1 MFPTTGEVVFNQS
14 RRSQRLRFR
23 VGAMVL
29 LASMALIAPQMAQ
42 AAPSEADI
50 ARAQAEEEATKL
62 SVAQIEVRLASVKAE
77 ADQALRAAQIAAEE
91 LNAANIALAEAK
103 NTASS
108 AQTDADEAKANFE
121 AGKKEIASIVQTAYR
136 DGGSEIDTLAPYVN
150 ADGLRTVETKQAS
163 IEAFSASADAKMQR
177 VAALQQ
183 VANVMQKAA
192 DEAVVAQTEATTEV
206 QRRTEAAQTSA
217 QKALTLQETT
227 EAARQ
232 GYLAELARKQNTT
245 VELIQ
250 EREAALE
257 AERAAAAEAAA
268 RAAAEEAA
276 RREAARQANAAA
288 SESPSWTPAP
298 APSYDEPPVSYPG
311 SGGASTA
318 IATAKS
324 YLGVPYVWGG
334 ASRGGVDCSGLTQI
348 AWASAGVYLP
358 HYSKSQ
364 YDYGTKVP
372 FNDAQPGDLLFW
384 SSNGWQSGIYHVAI
398 YLGGG
403 SMIEAPAPG
412 SSVRITSIWG
422 WNQLMPY
429 VVRF

>member
-50 ARAQAEEEATKL
+50 ARAQAEEEAAKL
-62 SVAQIEVRLASVKAE
+62 SVAQIEVRLASVKTE
-77 ADQALRAAQIAAEE
+77 ADQAFQAAQVAAED
-91 LNAANIALAEAK
+91 LNAANIALEEAK

-108 AQTDADEAKANFE
+108 AQADADEAKANFE
-121 AGKKEIASIVQTAYR
+121 AGKKEIASVAQTAYR
-136 DGGSEIDTLAPYVN
+136 DGGSEMDALAPYVN

-192 DEAVVAQTEATTEV
+192 DEAVAAQTEATAEV
-206 QRRTEAAQTSA
+206 QRRTEAAQASA
-217 QKALTLQETT
+217 QKALALQETT
-227 EAARQ
+227 EATRQ

-276 RREAARQANAAA
+276 RREAARQAEAAA
-288 SESPSWTPAP
+288 SGSSSWTPE
-298 APSYDEPPVSYPG
+298 PSYEPPVSYPG

-364 YDYGTKVP
+364 YDYGTKVS
-372 FNDAQPGDLLFW
+372 FNNAQPGDLLFW
-384 SSNGWQSGIYHVAI
+384 STNGSQSGIYHVAI
-398 YLGGG
+398 HLGGG

>member
-23 VGAMVL
+23 IGAMVL
-29 LASMALIAPQMAQ
+29 LASMALITPQMAQ

-77 ADQALRAAQIAAEE
+77 ADQAFQAAQIAAEE

-108 AQTDADEAKANFE
+108 AQADADEAKANFE

-206 QRRTEAAQTSA
+206 QRRTEAAQASA
-217 QKALTLQETT
+217 QKALALQETT

-288 SESPSWTPAP
+288 SESPSWTP

>member
-14 RRSQRLRFR
+14 RRSQRLRYR

-42 AAPSEADI
+42 ATPSEADI

-77 ADQALRAAQIAAEE
+77 ADQAFQAAQIAAEE
-91 LNAANIALAEAK
+91 LNAANIALTEAK

-108 AQTDADEAKANFE
+108 AQADANEAKANFE

-163 IEAFSASADAKMQR
+163 IETFSASADAKMQR

-206 QRRTEAAQTSA
+206 QRRTEAAQASA
-217 QKALTLQETT
+217 QKALALQETT

-276 RREAARQANAAA
+276 RREAARQADAAA
-288 SESPSWTPAP
+288 SGSSSWTPE
-298 APSYDEPPVSYPG
+298 PSYPEPPVSYPG

-364 YDYGTKVP
+364 YDYGTRVS
-372 FNDAQPGDLLFW
+372 FSNAQPGDLLFW
-384 SSNGWQSGIYHVAI
+384 SSNGSQSGIYHVAI

>member
-42 AAPSEADI
+42 ATPSEADI

-257 AERAAAAEAAA
+257 AQRQAAAAEAAR
-268 RAAAEEAA
+268 RAAEAEAA
-276 RREAARQANAAA
+276 RRAEAARQADAAA
-288 SESPSWTPAP
+288 SGSSSWTPAP
-298 APSYDEPPVSYPG
+298 SYSEPPVSYPG

-364 YDYGTKVP
+364 YDYGTRVS
-372 FNDAQPGDLLFW
+372 FSNAQPGDLLFW
-384 SSNGWQSGIYHVAI
+384 SSNGSQSGIYHVAI

>member
-42 AAPSEADI
+42 ATPSEADI

-77 ADQALRAAQIAAEE
+77 ADQAFQAAQIAAEE
-91 LNAANIALAEAK
+91 LNAANIALTEAK

-108 AQTDADEAKANFE
+108 AQADANEAKANFE

-163 IEAFSASADAKMQR
+163 IETFSASADAKMQR

-206 QRRTEAAQTSA
+206 QRRTEAAQASA
-217 QKALTLQETT
+217 QKALALQETT

-276 RREAARQANAAA
+276 RREAARQADAAA
-288 SESPSWTPAP
+288 SGSSSWTPAP
-298 APSYDEPPVSYPG
+298 SYSEPPVSYPG

-364 YDYGTKVP
+364 YDYGTRVS
-372 FNDAQPGDLLFW
+372 FSNAQPGDLLFW
-384 SSNGWQSGIYHVAI
+384 SSNGSQSGIYHVAI

>member
-29 LASMALIAPQMAQ
+29 LASMALVAPQMAQ

-77 ADQALRAAQIAAEE
+77 ADQAFQAAQIAAEE

-108 AQTDADEAKANFE
+108 AQADADEAKANFE

-206 QRRTEAAQTSA
+206 QRRTEAAQASA
-217 QKALTLQETT
+217 QKALALQETT

-298 APSYDEPPVSYPG
+298 SYDEPPVSYPG

-364 YDYGTKVP
+364 YDYGTRVS
-372 FNDAQPGDLLFW
+372 FSNAQPGDLLFW

>member
-42 AAPSEADI
+42 ATPSEADI

-77 ADQALRAAQIAAEE
+77 ADQAFQAAQIAAEE
-91 LNAANIALAEAK
+91 LNAANIALTEAK

-108 AQTDADEAKANFE
+108 AQADANEAKANFE

-163 IEAFSASADAKMQR
+163 IETFSASADAKMQR

-206 QRRTEAAQTSA
+206 QRRTEAAQASA
-217 QKALTLQETT
+217 QKALALQETT

-276 RREAARQANAAA
+276 RREAARQADAAA
-288 SESPSWTPAP
+288 SGSSSWTPAP
-298 APSYDEPPVSYPG
+298 SYSEPPVSYPG

-364 YDYGTKVP
+364 YDYGTRVS
-372 FNDAQPGDLLFW
+372 FSNAQPGDLLFW

>member
-1 MFPTTGEVVFNQS
+1 M
-14 RRSQRLRFR
+14 
-23 VGAMVL
+23 
-29 LASMALIAPQMAQ
+29 
-42 AAPSEADI
+42 
-50 ARAQAEEEATKL
+50 
-62 SVAQIEVRLASVKAE
+62 
-77 ADQALRAAQIAAEE
+77 
-91 LNAANIALAEAK
+91 
-103 NTASS
+103 
-108 AQTDADEAKANFE
+108 
-121 AGKKEIASIVQTAYR
+121 
-136 DGGSEIDTLAPYVN
+136 N

-192 DEAVVAQTEATTEV
+192 DEAVVAQTEATSEV
-206 QRRTEAAQTSA
+206 QRRTEAAQASA
-217 QKALTLQETT
+217 QRALALQETT

-232 GYLAELARKQNTT
+232 GYLTELARKQNTT

-288 SESPSWTPAP
+288 SESPSWTP

-364 YDYGTKVP
+364 YDYGTRVP
-372 FNDAQPGDLLFW
+372 FSNAQPGDLLFW
-384 SSNGWQSGIYHVAI
+384 SINGSQSGIYHVAI

-403 SMIEAPAPG
+403 SMIEAPSPG

>member
-29 LASMALIAPQMAQ
+29 LASMALITPQMAQ

-50 ARAQAEEEATKL
+50 ARAQAEEEAAKL
-62 SVAQIEVRLASVKAE
+62 SVAQIEVRLASAKTE
-77 ADQALRAAQIAAEE
+77 ADQAFQAAQVAAED

-108 AQTDADEAKANFE
+108 AQADANEAQANFE
-121 AGKKEIASIVQTAYR
+121 AGKKEIASVAQTAYR
-136 DGGSEIDTLAPYVN
+136 DGGSEMDALAPYVN

-206 QRRTEAAQTSA
+206 QRRTEAAQASA
-217 QKALTLQETT
+217 QKALALQETT

-276 RREAARQANAAA
+276 RREAARQAEAAA
-288 SESPSWTPAP
+288 SGSSSWTPAP
-298 APSYDEPPVSYPG
+298 SYEPPASYPG

-364 YDYGTKVP
+364 YDYGTKVS
-372 FNDAQPGDLLFW
+372 FNNAQPGDLLFW
-384 SSNGWQSGIYHVAI
+384 STNGSQFGIYHVAI

>member
-77 ADQALRAAQIAAEE
+77 ADQAFQAAQIAAEE

-108 AQTDADEAKANFE
+108 AQADADEAKANFE

-206 QRRTEAAQTSA
+206 QRRTEAAQASA
-217 QKALTLQETT
+217 QKALALQETT

-288 SESPSWTPAP
+288 SESPSWTP

>member
-77 ADQALRAAQIAAEE
+77 ADQAFQAAQIAAEE
-91 LNAANIALAEAK
+91 LNAANIALAGAK

-108 AQTDADEAKANFE
+108 AQADADEAKANFE

-206 QRRTEAAQTSA
+206 QRRTEAAQASA
-217 QKALTLQETT
+217 QKALALQETT

-276 RREAARQANAAA
+276 RREAARQADAAA
-288 SESPSWTPAP
+288 SGSSSWTPAP

-364 YDYGTKVP
+364 YDYGTRVP
-372 FNDAQPGDLLFW
+372 FSNAQPGDLLFW

>member
-50 ARAQAEEEATKL
+50 ARAQAQEEAAKL

-77 ADQALRAAQIAAEE
+77 ADQAFQAAQIAAEE

-108 AQTDADEAKANFE
+108 AQADADEAKANFE

-206 QRRTEAAQTSA
+206 QRRTEAAQASA
-217 QKALTLQETT
+217 QKALALQETT

-288 SESPSWTPAP
+288 SESPSWTP

>member
-206 QRRTEAAQTSA
+206 QRRTEAAQASA
-217 QKALTLQETT
+217 QKALALQETT

-288 SESPSWTPAP
+288 SESPSWTPP
-298 APSYDEPPVSYPG
+298 PSYDEPPVSYPG

>member
-50 ARAQAEEEATKL
+50 ARAQAQEEAAKL

-77 ADQALRAAQIAAEE
+77 ADQALQAAQIAAED

-108 AQTDADEAKANFE
+108 AQADADEAQANFE

-206 QRRTEAAQTSA
+206 QRRTEAAQASA
-217 QKALTLQETT
+217 QKALALQETT

-288 SESPSWTPAP
+288 SESPSWTP

>member
-23 VGAMVL
+23 AGAMVL

-42 AAPSEADI
+42 ATPSEADI

-77 ADQALRAAQIAAEE
+77 ADQAFQAAQIAAEE
-91 LNAANIALAEAK
+91 LNAANIALTEAK

-108 AQTDADEAKANFE
+108 AQADANEAKANFE

-206 QRRTEAAQTSA
+206 QRRTEAAQASA
-217 QKALTLQETT
+217 QKALALQETT

-232 GYLAELARKQNTT
+232 GYLTELARKQNTT

-250 EREAALE
+250 EREASLE

-288 SESPSWTPAP
+288 SESPSWTP

-364 YDYGTKVP
+364 YDYGTRVP
-372 FNDAQPGDLLFW
+372 FSNAQPGDLLFW
-384 SSNGWQSGIYHVAI
+384 SINGSQSGIYHVAI

-403 SMIEAPAPG
+403 SMIEAPSPG

>member
-77 ADQALRAAQIAAEE
+77 ADQAFQAAQIAAED
-91 LNAANIALAEAK
+91 LNAANIALTEAK

-108 AQTDADEAKANFE
+108 AQADANEAKANFE

-206 QRRTEAAQTSA
+206 QRRTEAAQASA
-217 QKALTLQETT
+217 QKALALQETT

-276 RREAARQANAAA
+276 RREAARQADAAA
-288 SESPSWTPAP
+288 SGSSSWTPAP
-298 APSYDEPPVSYPG
+298 SPSYDEPPVSYPG

-364 YDYGTKVP
+364 YDYGTRVP
-372 FNDAQPGDLLFW
+372 FSNAQPGDLLFW